1 MIGTLISL
9 SANSWLGAWIGLE
22 FNLLSFL
29 PLIRDNK
36 LISTESSLKYF
47 LTQALAS
54 SVFLFATILF
64 LLNSNKIN
72 SNFLM
77 EIINFSS
84 LLLKRGSAIL
94 YFSYVSS
101 FVYIKIILF

>member
-1 MIGTLISL
+1 M
-9 SANSWLGAWIGLE
+9 GLE
-22 FNLLSFL
+22 INLLSFI

-36 LISTESSLKYF
+36 LISTEASLKYF

-72 SNFLM
+72 SNFLI
-77 EIINFSS
+77 EIIIFSS
-84 LLLKRGSAIL
+84 LLLKRGSAP
-94 YFSYVSS
+94 FH
-101 FVYIKIILF
+101 F